1 MSKLKTK
8 DVITQKIQG
17 LLPIKLKEN
26 TSATDIK
33 VQVALYLTTKEDY
46 DEIVEALRWLWKDK
60 TRPVQTVQDLLKKT
74 RSLRTKRL
82 RETPSLSI
90 IDILEEYP
98 TQNR

>member
-1 MSKLKTK
+1 M
-8 DVITQKIQG
+8 
-17 LLPIKLKEN
+17 
-26 TSATDIK
+26 
-33 VQVALYLTTKEDY
+33 ALYLTAKEDY
-46 DEIVEALRWLWKDK
+46 DEIVEALRRLWKDK

-74 RSLRTKRL
+74 RSLRMKRL

>member
-1 MSKLKTK
+1 M
-8 DVITQKIQG
+8 
-17 LLPIKLKEN
+17 
-26 TSATDIK
+26 
-33 VQVALYLTTKEDY
+33 ALYLTAKEDY
-46 DEIVEALRWLWKDK
+46 DEIVEALRRLWKDK